1 MVSDTAP
8 SDTAPADE
16 VSAPTK
22 DHHVVTRHTGK
33 RWHILSV
40 LSRIAALVASP
51 LAMPF
56 GYIALR
62 QISRSDQSGRTLA
75 WIAVG
80 LGWLWLSAYIVI
92 GVAVYVIWAE
102 NPFWP

>member
-1 MVSDTAP
+1 MSDTAP
-8 SDTAPADE
+8 SDTAPANE
-16 VSAPTK
+16 AFAPAED
-22 DHHVVTRHTGK
+22 DHIATRHSGK
-33 RWHILSV
+33 RWNILSV
-40 LSRIAALVASP
+40 LSLIAALVASP

-92 GVAVYVIWAE
+92 GVAAYVIWAE
-102 NPFWP
+102 NPFWL